1 MKSSAIRVLVSDPL
15 EDQGVEILK
24 KEKSIE
30 VDVKTKLPP
39 EELKKIIG
47 EYDALIVRSATKVT
61 KDVIEQGTRLKVIGR
76 AGVGVD
82 NVDLSAATKR
92 GIIVMNTPE
101 GNSISAAE
109 LTLSL
114 MMSMSRNVVSANL
127 SLRNGEWKRN
137 LFVGTELYGKTLGV
151 VGFGRIGREVAKR
164 AISFGMKILAYDPF
178 LSKDAVKQPEIEVE
192 SDLKKVIRQSDFI
205 TFHVPLNDETR
216 NLINKD
222 MFAIMKPG
230 VRIINCARGGVV
242 NEKDLCEAIQAGHV
256 KGAAL
261 DVFEKEPTEP
271 DNPLL
276 KLPQVVATPHLG
288 ASTEE
293 AQINVAIAVA
303 EQVADALL
311 NRGIRNA
318 VNLPSLDAETYKKM
332 QPWINLAEKV
342 GLFHTQLFE
351 GNIQEVEVSYSGEVA
366 GYNLAPLTIAVL
378 KGLLEPISGALVNF
392 VNAPAFAKERGI
404 AVKESKTTQVEDFAN
419 AISLTVKT
427 AQATHAILGTLFG
440 NKDPRIVRVN
450 QYYMDAIPKGYMLV
464 ITNEDRPGTVG
475 SIGTLLGKAKI
486 NIAEMTLGRDRE
498 GAQAMTVI
506 NIDQAISPE
515 ILKELKSLPHII
527 DVKLVKL

>member
-1 MKSSAIRVLVSDPL
+1 
-15 EDQGVEILK
+15 
-24 KEKSIE
+24 
-30 VDVKTKLPP
+30 
-39 EELKKIIG
+39 
-47 EYDALIVRSATKVT
+47 
-61 KDVIEQGTRLKVIGR
+61 
-76 AGVGVD
+76 
-82 NVDLSAATKR
+82 
-92 GIIVMNTPE
+92 
-101 GNSISAAE
+101 
-109 LTLSL
+109 
-114 MMSMSRNVVSANL
+114 
-127 SLRNGEWKRN
+127 
-137 LFVGTELYGKTLGV
+137 
-151 VGFGRIGREVAKR
+151 
-164 AISFGMKILAYDPF
+164 
-178 LSKDAVKQPEIEVE
+178 
-192 SDLKKVIRQSDFI
+192 
-205 TFHVPLNDETR
+205 
-216 NLINKD
+216 
-222 MFAIMKPG
+222 
-230 VRIINCARGGVV
+230 
-242 NEKDLCEAIQAGHV
+242 
-256 KGAAL
+256 
-261 DVFEKEPTEP
+261 
-271 DNPLL
+271 
-276 KLPQVVATPHLG
+276 HLG